1 MSKYEGECFCG
12 AVKVEVNGEPAV
24 MAICHC
30 KVCRG
35 WSAAPINGAALWEPE
50 NFRVSRGEEFISSFA
65 KVEGHDRKW
74 CKKCGGHVYVDHS
87 TTYGKIDVYASILKD
102 FDYKPSFHI
111 NYESSNYWSRKFRT
125 VYCQRFIK
133 KQSGEFFVFNKTKYK
148 FNSKF

>member
-1 MSKYEGECFCG
+1 MTKYEGECFCG
-12 AVKVEVNGEPAV
+12 AVKVEVDGEPAV

-30 KVCRG
+30 KICRG

-50 NFRVSRGEEFISSFA
+50 NFRVSKGEEFISSFA

-102 FDYKPSFHI
+102 FDYAL
-111 NYESSNYWSRKFRT
+111 
-125 VYCQRFIK
+125 
-133 KQSGEFFVFNKTKYK
+133 
-148 FNSKF
+148 